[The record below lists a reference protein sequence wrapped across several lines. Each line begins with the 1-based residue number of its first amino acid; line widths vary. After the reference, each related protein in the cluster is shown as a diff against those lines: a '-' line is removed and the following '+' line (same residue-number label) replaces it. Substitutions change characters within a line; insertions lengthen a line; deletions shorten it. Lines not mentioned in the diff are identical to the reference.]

1 MTLIPPP
8 NIDTDHSALFLDLDG
23 TLAPFASRPELVG
36 PLARRTAAVS
46 RALAALN
53 GRLAVISGRP
63 LEEIDRILEGAA
75 MAAAGVHGLERRSAG
90 GAVGRTD
97 PHPTVALVADVFHGL
112 AEAEPGLLVEDKGL
126 SVALHYRNAPE
137 AADIAKTAA
146 ERLAKRTG
154 LRLQR
159 GDCVVELR
167 TPGADKG
174 DAVRAFMHE
183 PPFQGAQPIFVGDD
197 LTDEA
202 GFAAAEDLGG
212 YGVRVG
218 SPERPTAARYALAD
232 IEAVL
237 AWLETLTPIHA
248 AWPRK
253 AC

>member
-23 TLAPFASRPELVG
+23 TLAPFASRPEFVG

-183 PPFQGAQPIFVGDD
+183 PPFQ
-197 LTDEA
+197 
-202 GFAAAEDLGG
+202 AEDLGG

>member
-1 MTLIPPP
+1 MLDPKRL
-8 NIDTDHSALFLDLDG
+8 ALFLDLDG
-23 TLAPFASRPELVG
+23 TLAPFAPRPELVE
-36 PLARRTAAVS
+36 PLARRTSAVS
-46 RALAALN
+46 GARAALD

-63 LEEIDRILEGAA
+63 LEDIDRILECAA
-75 MAAAGVHGLERRSAG
+75 GAAAGVHGLEHRNAAG
-90 GAVGRTD
+90 VVNRAQPD
-97 PHPTVALVADVFHGL
+97 PSVALVADVFHGL

-146 ERLAKRTG
+146 EKLAKRTG
-154 LRLQR
+154 LHLQH

-174 DAVRAFMHE
+174 DALRAFMAE
-183 PPFQGAQPIFVGDD
+183 PPFNGALPIFVGDD

-202 GFAAAEDLGG
+202 GFAAAQDLGG

-237 AWLETLTPIHA
+237 VWLEAVVPVQA
-248 AWPRK
+248 AAHPM
-253 AC
+253 AN